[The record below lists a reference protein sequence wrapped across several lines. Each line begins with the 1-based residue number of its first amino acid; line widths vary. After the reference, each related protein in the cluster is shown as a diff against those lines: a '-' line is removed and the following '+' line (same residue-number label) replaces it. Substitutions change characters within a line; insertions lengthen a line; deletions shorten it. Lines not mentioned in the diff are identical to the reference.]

1 MWSSC
6 SNNHVAPRIRVQSVL
21 ESKWFCVKSD
31 RLGKGNMK
39 IERGMGRMK
48 IKQSIVPQNPMAHVV
63 RVGVA
68 RRGATPEISAS
79 KAI

>member
-1 MWSSC
+1 M
-6 SNNHVAPRIRVQSVL
+6 
-21 ESKWFCVKSD
+21 
-31 RLGKGNMK
+31 GNLK

-68 RRGATPEISAS
+68 RKGAEEFRSTSQHGAKEQNLQLEAQLSRY
-79 KAI
+79 